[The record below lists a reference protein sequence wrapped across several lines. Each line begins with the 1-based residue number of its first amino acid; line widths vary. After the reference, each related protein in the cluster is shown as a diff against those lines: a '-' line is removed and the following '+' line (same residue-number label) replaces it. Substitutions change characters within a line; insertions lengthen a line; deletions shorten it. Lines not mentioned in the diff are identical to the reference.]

1 MADPT
6 IPAESTA
13 PGGLEATRVTA
24 DEVITRLGR
33 GEPLVFVDAR
43 NEDEWEKSDEKL
55 PGALRLSPEVRDE
68 EETLPLIPRD
78 RGVITY
84 CTCPHEESAARV
96 ADFLIARGLTDVHPL
111 YGGMEAWRRA
121 GGTFS
126 PK

>member
-1 MADPT
+1 MVDPT
-6 IPAESTA
+6 IATESTA

-24 DEVITRLGR
+24 DEVLTRLGR
-33 GEPLVFVDAR
+33 GEPIVFVDAR
-43 NEDEWEKSDEKL
+43 SEDDWKKSSEKL

-78 RGVITY
+78 RGIITY

-96 ADFLIARGLTDVHPL
+96 ANFLLDRGYSDVHPL
-111 YGGMEAWRRA
+111 YGGVEAWRRA
-121 GGTFS
+121 GGTFA

>member
-1 MADPT
+1 MAN
-6 IPAESTA
+6 STGVAASAA
-13 PGGLEATRVTA
+13 PEALEATRVTA
-24 DEVITRLGR
+24 DEVLARLDR

-43 NEDEWEKSDEKL
+43 SEEEWQASGE
-55 PGALRLSPEVRDE
+55 RLSGAVRMSPVVRDE

-78 RGVITY
+78 RGIITY

-96 ADFLIARGLTDVHPL
+96 ASFLVFRGYKDVHPL

-121 GGTFS
+121 GGTLS